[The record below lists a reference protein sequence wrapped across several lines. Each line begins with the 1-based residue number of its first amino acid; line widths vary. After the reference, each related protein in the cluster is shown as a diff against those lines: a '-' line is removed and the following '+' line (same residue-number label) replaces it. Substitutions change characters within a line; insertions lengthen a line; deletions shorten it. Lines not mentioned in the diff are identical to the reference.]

1 MLEVKLY
8 IMQKLSS
15 LLGNQ
20 LGAINNKPVKWNK
33 GMATSTGYHILETNM
48 KDACTPGE
56 MEPRHLHGHGEASD
70 PFRPDESSIACPP
83 VSAV

>member
-48 KDACTPGE
+48 KRC
-56 MEPRHLHGHGEASD
+56 LHSWRDGA
-70 PFRPDESSIACPP
+70 
-83 VSAV
+83 